1 MRTWARAAVGGLAAL
16 ALAACGGEEQPTLNV
31 YSARHYDSDD
41 AFYAAFEAATGAR
54 VRRIEAD
61 GDLLIEKVRA
71 EGVASPADVLITVD
85 VGRLQRAEEA
95 GLFQPVRSAALEAAI
110 PAHLRHPD
118 GYWFAFA
125 KRARVIVYREGAIE
139 RAAVDS
145 YEELADPALAGR
157 LCVRS
162 SSNIYNVSLL
172 SALIARWG
180 PERAGAW
187 ARGVKNNFARLPTGG
202 DTDQIA
208 AVAAGECDVA
218 IVNHY
223 YYARMAA
230 GTDPERAAAAR
241 VTLVWPDQ
249 DGPDGPGVGAH
260 VNISGAG
267 VAANAP
273 HPELAQRFLEFM
285 LEPAQQEILSA
296 GSFEYPILA
305 EAGHPQG
312 LDALGVF
319 REEQINVSA
328 IGARQAEAARIFDA
342 VGWP

>member
-1 MRTWARAAVGGLAAL
+1 MRLWVGLAAGGLAAL
-16 ALAACGGEEQPTLNV
+16 ALAGCGGEQQAVLNV

-61 GDLLIEKVRA
+61 GDLLIEKIRA
-71 EGVASPADVLITVD
+71 EGAASPADVVITVD
-85 VGRLQRAEEA
+85 LGRLQRAEEA
-95 GLFQPVRSAALEAAI
+95 GLFQPIHSGPLEAAI
-110 PAHLRHPD
+110 PAHLRHPE

-125 KRARVIVYREGAIE
+125 KRARVIVYREGAIDPQS
-139 RAAVDS
+139 VDT

-157 LCVRS
+157 ICVRS

-180 PERAGAW
+180 PERAEAW
-187 ARGVKNNFARLPTGG
+187 AREVRNNFARLPTGG

-208 AVAAGECDVA
+208 AVSAGECDVA

-223 YYARMAA
+223 YYARMAS
-230 GTDPERAAAAR
+230 GTEVERAATAN
-241 VTLVWPDQ
+241 VKLIWPDQ
-249 DGPDGPGVGAH
+249 DGPDGQGAGAH

-273 HPELAQRFLEFM
+273 NPALAQRFLEFM

-296 GSFEYPILA
+296 GSYEYPILA
-305 EAGHPQG
+305 EAAHPEG

-319 REEQINVSA
+319 REEEINVSE
-328 IGARQAEAARIFDA
+328 IGARQAEASRIFDA

>member
-1 MRTWARAAVGGLAAL
+1 MSATTRRAAVVLAAI
-16 ALAACGGEEQPTLNV
+16 ALSACGEPRAETATLNV

-71 EGVASPADVLITVD
+71 EGEASPADVVITVD

-95 GLFQPVRSAALEAAI
+95 GLFQPIRSAALESAI

-125 KRARVIVYREGAIE
+125 KRARVIVYRDGAVDPARI
-139 RAAVDS
+139 DS

-157 LCVRS
+157 ICVRS

-180 PERAGAW
+180 PERAEAW
-187 ARGVKNNFARLPTGG
+187 ARGVRNNFARLPTGG

-218 IVNHY
+218 VVNHY
-223 YYARMAA
+223 YFARMLEGAPEQRATAA
-230 GTDPERAAAAR
+230 
-241 VTLVWPDQ
+241 LVKLIWPDQ
-249 DGPDGPGVGAH
+249 DGAGAH

-285 LEPAQQEILSA
+285 LEPAQQELLSS

-305 EAGHPQG
+305 EAAHPAA
-312 LDALGVF
+312 LDGLGVF
-319 REEQINVSA
+319 REEEINVSE
-328 IGARQAEAARIFDA
+328 IGAHQAEAARLFDV

>member
-1 MRTWARAAVGGLAAL
+1 MSHLARRAVAGLAL
-16 ALAACGGEEQPTLNV
+16 LVLAACGGEEQPTLNV

-54 VRRIEAD
+54 VRRIEAE

-71 EGVASPADVLITVD
+71 EGQASPADVLITVD
-85 VGRLQRAEEA
+85 LGRLQRAEEA
-95 GLFQPVRSAALEAAI
+95 GLFQPIRSEALEAAI
-110 PAHLRHPD
+110 PSHLRHPE

-125 KRARVIVYREGAIE
+125 KRARVIVYREGAIDP
-139 RAAVDS
+139 AAVDS

-180 PERAGAW
+180 PERAEAW

-208 AVAAGECDVA
+208 AVSAGECDVA

-223 YYARMAA
+223 YYARMAS
-230 GTDPERAAAAR
+230 GTESERAATANVR
-241 VTLVWPDQ
+241 LIWPDQ
-249 DGPDGPGVGAH
+249 DGAGAH

-273 HPELAQRFLEFM
+273 HPELARRFLEFM
-285 LEPAQQEILSA
+285 LEPAQQAILSS

-305 EAGHPQG
+305 EAAHPAS

-319 REEQINVSA
+319 REEEINVSE
-328 IGARQAEAARIFDA
+328 IGARQTEAARMFDA